1 MLTRN
6 GWFAAVAAVV
16 AGVVARSFAVV
27 ELFVVAAAL
36 GALVIVSWL
45 WVRLATIRLR
55 IGRSVQPARVYAGE
69 TTRVEVNA
77 VNTGSSRTPVLT
89 LTDPVAGTRGALLH
103 LAPLAGG
110 EQARAAYRLPTT
122 QRGIVRVGPLR
133 VEVTDPFGLARRR
146 ATGAP
151 VLDVTVFPSIDRISV
166 PNLGGD
172 EDPHGNSQRHNL
184 MGRTSD
190 EFFAMRQYVM
200 GDDLRRVNWKATAR
214 ATDLMVRQDESPWQ
228 DRTTVLLD
236 TRNTSYD
243 DESFERAVSAAAS
256 IVAAAFGSR
265 HLVRFVAS
273 DGTDSN
279 ASTGLGHSE
288 AILEYLAGV
297 QLHRTASLRSSLE
310 TLQRSAEGGLFVVVG
325 GSLQSAE
332 LQLVGA
338 MRRRFRRTIALTFH
352 GERPIAPAGVL
363 VADLIEPDSSFVDEW
378 NAVAK
383 PKPNA
388 NQKANFNRSVN
399 AP

>member
-6 GWFAAVAAVV
+6 GWFTVVAAVV
-16 AGVVARSFAVV
+16 AAVVARSFAVI
-27 ELFVVAAAL
+27 ELFVVAVALAAL
-36 GALVIVSWL
+36 VLVSWA

-77 VNTGSSRTPVLT
+77 VNTGTGRTPVLT

-103 LAPLAGG
+103 LAPLASG

-151 VLDVTVFPSIDRISV
+151 LLDVTVFPAIDRIAV

-172 EDPHGNSQRHNL
+172 EDPHGDSARHNL

-214 ATDLMVRQDESPWQ
+214 ADDLMVRQDESPWQ
-228 DRTTVLLD
+228 DRTTVVLD
-236 TRNTSYD
+236 TRVTSYD
-243 DESFERAVSAAAS
+243 DDSFERAVSAAAS
-256 IVAAAFGSR
+256 IVSASFASR
-265 HLVRFVAS
+265 HLVRFLSS

-279 ASTGLGHSE
+279 SASGLGHNE

-297 QLHRTASLRSSLE
+297 QLSRTASLRSSLE
-310 TLQRSAEGGLFVVVG
+310 TLVRSAEGGLLVVVG
-325 GSLQSAE
+325 GNLQSSE
-332 LQLVGA
+332 LQVVA
-338 MRRRFRRTIALTFH
+338 SMRRRFRRTIALTFH
-352 GERPIAPAGVL
+352 GERPVVPHGVL
-363 VADLIEPDSSFVDEW
+363 LADLIDPSTSFVDQW
-378 NAVAK
+378 TAIARPRLTASQKAVAGWVT
-383 PKPNA
+383 A
-388 NQKANFNRSVN
+388 S
-399 AP
+399 